1 MLNILIVGSGGIGMR
16 HIESLLKSNEIK
28 EITVLEKYVNNI
40 KKTKIFLK
48 KKNKNKIKINFFKN
62 LNDLFRLNKSFF
74 LVILSTTADVR
85 LKIFINLISNIKVK
99 NWILE
104 KPIGQSLNDLK
115 IYKKYAKL
123 NNIWVNNHRRY
134 QPMYIQLKKILS
146 KESDKFNMKVFS
158 KNLGLG
164 CNFSHWIDLSSWLQ
178 NSKPEKIISNN
189 FVKWI
194 PSKRKNFK
202 EILGGFTLKY
212 DNKTFLE
219 VSSNVE
225 IRKKILIGDSF
236 NNNLFC
242 IDESKGSLFYKDKV
256 FFYKKLYQSDM
267 TKKVLDDLININKCY
282 LPTLSES
289 ILSHEVFFKEVVNN
303 FIIKDKKIPM
313 SKNLKLQ
320 IS

>member
-1 MLNILIVGSGGIGMR
+1 
-16 HIESLLKSNEIK
+16 
-28 EITVLEKYVNNI
+28 
-40 KKTKIFLK
+40 
-48 KKNKNKIKINFFKN
+48 
-62 LNDLFRLNKSFF
+62 
-74 LVILSTTADVR
+74 
-85 LKIFINLISNIKVK
+85 
-99 NWILE
+99 
-104 KPIGQSLNDLK
+104 
-115 IYKKYAKL
+115 
-123 NNIWVNNHRRY
+123 
-134 QPMYIQLKKILS
+134 MYIQLKKILS

-289 ILSHEVFFKEVVNN
+289 IVGHELFFKEIVYN
-303 FIIKDKKIPM
+303 FMKKDKKNPI
-313 SKNLKLQ
+313 SNNLKLQ
-320 IS
+320 IT